1 MPVPAKGGG
10 GGGVQECRGSPLRMT
25 AGLQGDGAPGVRQ
38 VSRTAPVI
46 YRFCWGVRL
55 REVSTHLCPRQGPRS
70 SAPPTQPTWRMAS
83 LGPAAH
89 LGLIEF
95 RGPERNRLDLPTG
108 KGQRSPGR
116 LRRPPPAVHPPL
128 PPSSPPSS
136 RSLLAAPPSPA
147 PLCPAGSSL
156 GRRPRSPPRTTLAAT
171 CRAAFEN
178 SLHDLNVICQ
188 NNTTCPV
195 LRFCPHQF

>member
-1 MPVPAKGGG
+1 MTVGECAGPCKGRWWWGA
-10 GGGVQECRGSPLRMT
+10 GVQECRGSPLRMT

-46 YRFCWGVRL
+46 YHFCWGVRL
-55 REVSTHLCPRQGPRS
+55 REVSTCLCPRQGPRS

-116 LRRPPPAVHPPL
+116 LPL
-128 PPSSPPSS
+128 SSPPSSPP
-136 RSLLAAPPSPA
+136 LLAAPPSPA

-188 NNTTCPV
+188 NNTTCSV